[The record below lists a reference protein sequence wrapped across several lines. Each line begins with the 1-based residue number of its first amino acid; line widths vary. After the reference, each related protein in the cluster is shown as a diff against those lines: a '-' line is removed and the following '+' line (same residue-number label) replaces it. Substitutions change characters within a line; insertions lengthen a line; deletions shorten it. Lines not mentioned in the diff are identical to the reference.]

1 MNNIQIF
8 NNEQFGEI
16 RVVESDGNIYFI
28 QIKDCQQ
35 VTYTI
40 FDFLSIAYKA
50 KDSHF
55 SEKLITLLDCYAGNN
70 NTYWGLRQAVMYARC
85 ANEIRHETI
94 VKYGNCKTYLMRD
107 LNTGLTKIGKSISP
121 SARERTL
128 QSEKPTISLFKISDS
143 LIEREL
149 HELFR
154 IKRVRG
160 EWFNLTDDDIE
171 HIVMKYNFK

>member
-8 NNEQFGEI
+8 NNEKFGEI

-28 QIKDCQQ
+28 QTNDDQQ
-35 VTYTI
+35 ITYTI
-40 FDFLSIAYKA
+40 FDFLSIAYKT
-50 KDSHF
+50 KDSDF
-55 SEKLITLLDCYAGNN
+55 SEKLIALLDCYARNN
-70 NTYWGLRQAVMYARC
+70 KTYWELRQAVMCARC
-85 ANEIRHETI
+85 AKEIRHESI
-94 VKYGNCKTYLMRD
+94 IKYSNCKTYLMRD

-121 SARERTL
+121 SVRERTL

-143 LIEREL
+143 PIEREL

-160 EWFNLTDDDIE
+160 EWFNLADEDIE
-171 HIVMKYNFK
+171 YVIAKYNFK